1 MRCADYDAVA
11 RALPARFGALPEL
24 KTFRGEICRP
34 ELLAEMEGMIEQR
47 RDVMRC
53 ADYDAVPRA
62 LPACF
67 GALPELKIF
76 RGEICRPELLV
87 EMEGM
92 IEHRR
97 EGT

>member
-1 MRCADYDAVA
+1 MRCADYDAVT
-11 RALPARFGALPEL
+11 RALPAR
-24 KTFRGEICRP
+24 
-34 ELLAEMEGMIEQR
+34 
-47 RDVMRC
+47 
-53 ADYDAVPRA
+53 
-62 LPACF
+62 F